1 MKNYDF
7 LTTII
12 GGLIAVGSAVVQY
25 VETLNGNPWNW
36 GTFLVGVGVLLSVS
50 SRTGQRQNDQV
61 HFIYSDVLHSL
72 RMQYSESC

>member
-1 MKNYDF
+1 MKNYDL

-36 GTFLVGVGVLLSVS
+36 GTFLVGVGVAVIGFFTN
-50 SRTGQRQNDQV
+50 RTKV
-61 HFIYSDVLHSL
+61 K
-72 RMQYSESC
+72 

>member
-36 GTFLVGVGVLLSVS
+36 GTFLVGVGVAVIGFFTN
-50 SRTGQRQNDQV
+50 RTKV
-61 HFIYSDVLHSL
+61 K
-72 RMQYSESC
+72 